1 MLQSN
6 SSLFAYIWT
15 NCFKLTKFEA
25 EKTTNISVY
34 SLITHRR
41 QNVRNKIN
49 VVFLLGGRVAFFQS
63 RCQNGPRIQ
72 FCHHEIFSWTDGTKL
87 LPPLIWPKHRFSV
100 HFWAISSGCFWEKS
114 TFAYTHFSRKT
125 QLVVLS
131 KKSTECTNKLAVNCF
146 QKSTN
151 YVVPLSSRNLAFV
164 NRMIVTI
171 NHRNNY
177 SSSLHSQLAG
187 LCQLPQTTL
196 PSQYLWILNES
207 YKYCIRRDPENSSD
221 TETRRFVYFARLDYL
236 SIWLKSNKFEADKAT
251 SIQGK
256 LRTIQN
262 LVRSKNNISCRWNV
276 NGRF

>member
-1 MLQSN
+1 MIKK
-6 SSLFAYIWT
+6 Y
-15 NCFKLTKFEA
+15 K
-25 EKTTNISVY
+25 
-34 SLITHRR
+34 
-41 QNVRNKIN
+41 KIN
-49 VVFLLGGRVAFFQS
+49 LVYVTSGPFWSLEGGRVTFFQS
-63 RCQNGPRIQ
+63 RGQDGPRIQ
-72 FCHHEIFSWTDGTKL
+72 FCHCEIFSWTDGTKL

-100 HFWAISSGCFWEKS
+100 HFWAMPSGCFWEKS

-171 NHRNNY
+171 NHWNNY
-177 SSSLHSQLAG
+177 SSSLHSSSLHSQLAG

-207 YKYCIRRDPENSSD
+207 TNTVLEAKIQRILLTLRQGASFTLPGL
-221 TETRRFVYFARLDYL
+221 T
-236 SIWLKSNKFEADKAT
+236 IWAFY
-251 SIQGK
+251 
-256 LRTIQN
+256 
-262 LVRSKNNISCRWNV
+262 
-276 NGRF
+276 